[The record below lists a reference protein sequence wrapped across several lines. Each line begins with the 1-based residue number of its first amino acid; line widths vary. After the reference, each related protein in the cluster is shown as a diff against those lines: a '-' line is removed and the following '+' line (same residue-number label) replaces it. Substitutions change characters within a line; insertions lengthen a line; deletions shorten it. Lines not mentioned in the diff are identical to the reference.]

1 MRKVRDA
8 KHAPSKNTVRTVT
21 DHARDLKQLI
31 AELGRLAPLR
41 DPLSSLGH
49 DLTPPQLHC
58 VLWLGIEGA
67 LSSRVIAERIG
78 CGQPTVT
85 GVVDRLEKIGL
96 VARTRGTDDRRVVR
110 VTLTEAGGKLFRVL
124 DDAFEQRLAF
134 FLGLMDEKDRGR
146 FLHIMGSVVEKLR
159 ALMAQQGGGT

>member
-1 MRKVRDA
+1 M
-8 KHAPSKNTVRTVT
+8 KNTARTVA
-21 DHARDLKQLI
+21 DHAQDLKQLI
-31 AELGRLAPLR
+31 AELGRLRPLR

-58 VLWLGIEGA
+58 VLWLGLEGA
-67 LSSRVIAERIG
+67 LSSRLIAERIG

-110 VTLTEAGGKLFRVL
+110 VTLTDAGVKLYRVL
-124 DDAFEQRLAF
+124 DSAFEQRLGF
-134 FLGLMDEKDRGR
+134 FLGLMSAQDRGA
-146 FLHIMGSVVEKLR
+146 FLRIMGSVVASLR
-159 ALMAQQGGGT
+159 AAVSQKEAS